1 MSALVRVI
9 YKNHVATC
17 YNPTDGDVSRLG
29 ISLLNEL
36 DQANNRIGGW
46 NEYINLLKKME
57 VVIKNQIPTE
67 EQKLR
72 LMPYTHIRLD
82 QPDSANSWSSL
93 LYGTRG
99 GFDAMLRAGIYC
111 DNMLFCTSVGTVYTI
126 DLFSRTI
133 NVMCASMGSQQTYR
147 ADETME
153 PRLAWSTNMLWLPD
167 ADSNH
172 EE

>member
-29 ISLLNEL
+29 IALLDEL

-57 VVIKNQIPTE
+57 VVTKNQIPTP
-67 EQKLR
+67 EQKQCL
-72 LMPYTHIRLD
+72 LPYTHIRLD
-82 QPDSANSWSSL
+82 VPDSANSWTSL

-133 NVMCASMGSQQTYR
+133 HVMCSSIGSQQTYR

-167 ADSNH
+167 SNH